1 MFYIAHN
8 ELLIMGINLM
18 IILLVYFLI
27 YPQFAGS
34 SLKKF
39 NRCGLVATSISPLIS
54 GYLFY
59 GKGVSFNALLFT
71 TNWFWFSVLAYGV
84 IELPFFLR
92 YLKKYSIEIK

>member
-8 ELLIMGINLM
+8 ELLIMGINLV
-18 IILLVYFLI
+18 IILLAYFLI

-34 SLKKF
+34 SLK
-39 NRCGLVATSISPLIS
+39 RLAIIDVVAVSFSLLIG
-54 GYLFY
+54 GYLFW
-59 GKGVSFNALLFT
+59 GKEISFNAFLLT